1 MEGFATGFAVES
13 ATTPGFFIENEEF
26 KITFLGAICD
36 ESKNIIS
43 EGFES
48 CYDWRPVMELFLQS
62 TYEWDVPVDIEEKV
76 ETKLREWLTTFQ
88 GWGLLSSILPPLTH
102 RYFILSLAFTSA
114 NWDTNSGG
122 EYTEEKAFEAVKEV
136 YQHVQDKDLASILP
150 KFGIWFEEN
159 VKADKGAERRKNL
172 TLFFNAKWVL
182 ELKFLV
188 EKKRINRNLLELAAE
203 SVVHRIRFRDQVEQL
218 EIPDTL
224 LPVVRKKFKDVDWV
238 RTYWSLRNHIEGPYS
253 EEELENDFFG
263 QPLAWPGEDFTVRN
277 SSIPTRDMAQ
287 TPAGGDGS
295 LNPTQED
302 EAHIP
307 EHSEALVNY
316 STIDPLDSQEDNVQ
330 FKSEMS
336 VHSEEKSQFHE
347 KNIFD
352 GLKGIFFVGVPVV
365 IATFLSLWASTKISF
380 SE

>member
-13 ATTPGFFIENEEF
+13 ATTPGYFIENEAF

-62 TYEWDVPVDIEEKV
+62 TSDWEVPVDIEENA
-76 ETKLREWLTTFQ
+76 EIKLREWLTTFQ
-88 GWGLLSSILPPLTH
+88 GWGLLSSILPPLKH

-159 VKADKGAERRKNL
+159 VKVDKGAERRKNL

-182 ELKFLV
+182 ELKFSV

-203 SVVHRIRFRDQVEQL
+203 SVVHRIRFRDQIDLL
-218 EIPDTL
+218 EVPDTL
-224 LPVVRKKFKDVDWV
+224 LPVMREKFKDEDWV
-238 RTYWSLRNHIEGPYS
+238 RTYWSLRDHVEGPYG
-253 EEELENDFFG
+253 EGELDDNFYGQQLEWPGEELED
-263 QPLAWPGEDFTVRN
+263 
-277 SSIPTRDMAQ
+277 IPIMGNVSHIQ
-287 TPAGGDGS
+287 
-295 LNPTQED
+295 TQED
-302 EAHIP
+302 GSHIR
-307 EHSEALVNY
+307 EHSNESNDFLQVN
-316 STIDPLDSQEDNVQ
+316 PAGQDSQNDYVKFE
-330 FKSEMS
+330 SEVS
-336 VHSEEKSQFHE
+336 IKNKSQSH
-347 KNIFD
+347 KMGIVD
-352 GLKGIFFVGVPVV
+352 RMKGIFCVCVPV
-365 IATFLSLWASTKISF
+365 ILATFLSLWASTNMITF

>member
-13 ATTPGFFIENEEF
+13 ATTPGFFIENDEF

-62 TYEWDVPVDIEEKV
+62 TQDWEVPVDIEETA
-76 ETKLREWLTTFQ
+76 EIKLREWLTTFQ
-88 GWGLLSSILPPLTH
+88 GWGLLSSILPPLKH

-159 VKADKGAERRKNL
+159 VKVDKGAERRKNL

-182 ELKFLV
+182 ELKFVV
-188 EKKRINRNLLELAAE
+188 EKKRINHSLLELAAE
-203 SVVHRIRFRDQVEQL
+203 SVVHRIRFKDQVAQL
-218 EIPDTL
+218 EIPETL
-224 LPVVRKKFKDVDWV
+224 LPVMREKFKDEDWV
-238 RTYWSLRNHIEGPYS
+238 RSYWSLRDHVEGPYS
-253 EEELENDFFG
+253 EGELEDHLFS
-263 QPLAWPGEDFTVRN
+263 QQLEWPGDEVTD
-277 SSIPTRDMAQ
+277 IPTQGDSSHIP
-287 TPAGGDGS
+287 TYGDGS
-295 LNPTQED
+295 RVLND
-302 EAHIP
+302 EADIP
-307 EHSEALVNY
+307 EHSKDSNNTEV
-316 STIDPLDSQEDNVQ
+316 STHIQESQDSQNEYNKCESESSVQ
-330 FKSEMS
+330 PERKPL
-336 VHSEEKSQFHE
+336 FH
-347 KNIFD
+347 KTNILG
-352 GLKGIFFVGVPVV
+352 GLKGIFCVSVPVI
-365 IATFLSLWASTKISF
+365 IASLLSLWASTKI
-380 SE
+380 